1 MIFQSPRTPIDI
13 PNLDLYTFLFT
24 ENEFSKHASPDKK
37 VLVDATTGDS
47 LTYGQ
52 LRDQSSRL
60 GHGWTARAGFQKGD
74 VVAVFAPN
82 QYDHPV
88 LYYSLLAAKCVISP
102 GNPAYT
108 ESELYSIYHADV
120 KR

>member
-1 MIFQSPRTPIDI
+1 MIFQSPRSPIDI

-24 ENEFSKHASPDKK
+24 ENEFNRHTSPSKK
-37 VLVDATTGDS
+37 VLVDAASGES
-47 LTYGQ
+47 ITYGQ

-60 GHGWTARAGFQKGD
+60 GYGWTARAGLQQGD

-82 QYDHPV
+82 QYDHPI

-108 ESELYSIYHADV
+108 ERE
-120 KR
+120 